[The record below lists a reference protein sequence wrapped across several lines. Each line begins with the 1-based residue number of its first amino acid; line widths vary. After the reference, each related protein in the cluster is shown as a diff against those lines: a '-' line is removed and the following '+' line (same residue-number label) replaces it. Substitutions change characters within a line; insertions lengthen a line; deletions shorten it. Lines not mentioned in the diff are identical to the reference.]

1 MRGALKR
8 QKQVGERAVLLVE
21 LRGELDVAHF
31 AGSID
36 FALECA
42 QHCGDVLARAEFC
55 LTPQASVV

>member
-31 AGSID
+31 AGSVD

-42 QHCGDVLARAEFC
+42 QRGGDVLATA
-55 LTPQASVV
+55 